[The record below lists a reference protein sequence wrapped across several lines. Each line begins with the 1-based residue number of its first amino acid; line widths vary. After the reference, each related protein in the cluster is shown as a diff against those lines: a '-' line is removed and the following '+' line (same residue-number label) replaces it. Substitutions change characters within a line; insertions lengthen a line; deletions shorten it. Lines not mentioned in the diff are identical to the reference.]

1 METNVVLYIR
11 VSTDE
16 QRDKGFSLPAQESKL
31 RDFCK
36 KKNWNILE
44 IFSDDFSAKNGF
56 VRPGYI
62 KLKEFLK
69 KNRKQIEFLLFTQ
82 WSRFSRNATESY
94 REIAELNKMG
104 IEANAIEQWSN
115 SGIPEDGY
123 MRAINLIGP
132 QIENERLSLRTK
144 DGMRQALR
152 QGRWLWKAP
161 YGYINDTITKT
172 IYPNPQ
178 NRDILIF
185 IFSTFE
191 TGAYTME
198 EVRRMAIEKGFP
210 LSKQSFIDLLSNSL
224 YAGLIPEKDDKKRI
238 VANHKGIHEPL
249 ISEETF
255 YNVQLILKGKR
266 KPYQG
271 KTSNDCFPLKE
282 NLICPNCNKLMTGS
296 TSKGNGGLYS
306 YYHCQRKYG
315 CKTSFKADYANQL
328 FEEQLGKLQ
337 VKKEVLELYNLILE
351 DVFKVGDIDREK
363 ERSNIEAQIKNIER
377 QMENLDDK
385 MLSGSLPLE
394 RYNRLYDTLEANKN
408 DLVLRHAT
416 LGKAN
421 SEFKS
426 YVNYAC
432 TLLTDVKGFY
442 SKASLKGK
450 QKMIGSIYPEKIIF
464 DGKKYRTEN
473 INKVFSVLANMDKG
487 FKKNSPANFA
497 RLSTLAPPV

>member
-62 KLKEFLK
+62 NLKEFLK

-328 FEEQLGKLQ
+328 FEEQLGAYSDESEPPIRQ
-337 VKKEVLELYNLILE
+337 SEPVK
-351 DVFKVGDIDREK
+351 
-363 ERSNIEAQIKNIER
+363 
-377 QMENLDDK
+377 
-385 MLSGSLPLE
+385 SGGF
-394 RYNRLYDTLEANKN
+394 
-408 DLVLRHAT
+408 
-416 LGKAN
+416 LG
-421 SEFKS
+421 
-426 YVNYAC
+426 
-432 TLLTDVKGFY
+432 G
-442 SKASLKGK
+442 
-450 QKMIGSIYPEKIIF
+450 
-464 DGKKYRTEN
+464 
-473 INKVFSVLANMDKG
+473 
-487 FKKNSPANFA
+487 
-497 RLSTLAPPV
+497 